1 MKKLLVAL
9 VLCLIPALAGASTVV
24 LTWNP
29 NTDANLAGYKVYYAN
44 TNVQPFTG
52 SGAVQGASGK
62 VSVLKGTNTATLS
75 GLDPTKP
82 YFMAVTAYNT
92 AGQESIYSNVVN
104 IPILP
109 VQITGV
115 TSADSKGTITISWPP
130 VATAQSY
137 NLYWSKST
145 GVTITNGTKVAGV
158 VSPYTL
164 SNLADGTA
172 YYFIVTGVNGVAEG
186 FPSAEMTDTT
196 PIAPNPVIN
205 LNCVCTPQ

>member
-1 MKKLLVAL
+1 MKKLLVTF

-44 TNVQPFTG
+44 ANTQPFVGTG
-52 SGAVQGASGK
+52 ATQGASGA
-62 VSVLKGTNTATLS
+62 VTVLKGTNTATLS

-82 YFMAVTAYNT
+82 YYMAVTAYNT
-92 AGQESIYSNVVN
+92 AGQESIYSNIVT
-104 IPILP
+104 IPIFP
-109 VQITGV
+109 VKIAAV
-115 TSADSKGTITISWPP
+115 TSTDSKGAITISWPP
-130 VATAQSY
+130 VANAQSY
-137 NLYWSKST
+137 KLYWSKTT
-145 GVTITNGTKVAGV
+145 GVTIANGTKVAGV

-164 SNLADGTA
+164 SGLANGTQ
-172 YYFIVTGVNGVAEG
+172 YYFIVTGLNGLAEG

-196 PIAPNPVIN
+196 PIAPSPVIN